1 VSHGSLFNFRKAS
14 QATNNNFLVVIA
26 RAPRRAAPR
35 GAPLKNSVIGK
46 YPKHFFAD
54 IFPYR
59 HMFPISIGFV
69 PTNRE
74 LDTKASY

>member
-14 QATNNNFLVVIA
+14 QATNYNLLVVIA
-26 RAPRRAAPR
+26 RAPARRAR
-35 GAPLKNSVIGK
+35 APLKNSVIGK

-74 LDTKASY
+74 LDTKASH